1 MSCSPE
7 LVNWME
13 ECYQEEVSYDIPENI
28 KFQFGSLPILFKQKD
43 KYYHGVPP
51 NIHQYSWNPNHK
63 FTGHMWIYKN
73 LNVRLPNPQWDSHDI
88 HNFCNC
94 YTFDTKLN
102 KGRHKRFIYKCN
114 GHNL

>member
-7 LVNWME
+7 LLEWME

-28 KFQFGSLPILFKQKD
+28 KFQFGSLPILFKQKN

-51 NIHQYSWNPNHK
+51 NNHQPSWNPNNK
-63 FTGHMWIYKN
+63 FTGNMVIFKN
-73 LNVRLPNPQWDSHDI
+73 PNVRLPNPQWDAHDI
-88 HNFCNC
+88 HNCCQC
-94 YTFDTKLN
+94 YTFNTELN
-102 KGRHKRFIYKCN
+102 KRRHKRIIYQCN